1 MNTPNKLTLLR
12 VVLVPLFMVFMIY
25 NWFPY
30 SRLVAALVFVL
41 AFLTDWLDGYL
52 ARKNNQ
58 VTNFGKIMDPLAD
71 KLLTTAALVC
81 LNATGDVSVWVTI
94 IILAREFIVSG
105 VRIAAASEGN
115 VIAASIWG
123 KIKTMWQSIALTLAI
138 VCAEEALFAGLPAI
152 GFVTG
157 VVVDVFVWLAA
168 ALTII
173 SGVDYLV
180 KNAKYLSMK

>member
-12 VVLVPLFMVFMIY
+12 VLLVPIFMVFMMYSWI
-25 NWFPY
+25 PY
-30 SRLVAALVFVL
+30 SRIVAAIIFVL
-41 AFLTDWLDGYL
+41 AFCTDWLDGYL

-71 KLLTTAALVC
+71 KLLVTAALVC
-81 LNATGDVSVWVTI
+81 LNALGEVSPWVTV

-105 VRIAAASEGN
+105 IRIAAASDGN

-123 KIKTMWQSIALTLAI
+123 KAKTMWQFIALTLA
-138 VCAEEALFAGLPAI
+138 LFI
-152 GFVTG
+152 GSNFVI
-157 VVVDVFVWLAA
+157 DICIWLAA
-168 ALTII
+168 VLTIV
-173 SGVDYLV
+173 SGADYLM

>member
-12 VVLVPLFMVFMIY
+12 VLMVPVFMVFMLY
-25 NWFPY
+25 DFSY
-30 SRLVAALVFVL
+30 SRIIATALFVL
-41 AFLTDWLDGYL
+41 AFFTDWLDGYL

-81 LNATGDVSVWVTI
+81 LNATGDVSVWVTV

-105 VRIAAASEGN
+105 VRIAAAAEGN

-123 KIKTMWQSIALTLAI
+123 KAKTMWQFIALTLA
-138 VCAEEALFAGLPAI
+138 LLI
-152 GFVTG
+152 GKNLIIDICIWG
-157 VVVDVFVWLAA
+157 AA
-168 ALTII
+168 VLTII

>member
-12 VVLVPLFMVFMIY
+12 VIMVPLFMAFMMY
-25 NWFPY
+25 DWFAY

-41 AFLTDWLDGYL
+41 AFATDWLDGYL

-71 KLLTTAALVC
+71 KMLTTAALVC
-81 LNATGDVSVWVTI
+81 LNATGDVSAWVTV

-123 KIKTMWQSIALTLAI
+123 KIKTMWQFIALTLAI
-138 VCAEEALFAGLPAI
+138 IFAEQALFANMPVI
-152 GFVTG
+152 DI
-157 VVVDVFVWLAA
+157 VVDVCVWLAA